1 MAAIATKATGV
12 VVIVGTA
19 APQWRQGYPY
29 SLLPQVAPH
38 ERVVESLCIRKQCV
52 SGSWCRGS
60 SDAQCHWRFS
70 VLPHYVLYHN
80 DFYNDREAAR
90 VNGATKKKWRIDGS
104 ALFSCINM

>member
-1 MAAIATKATGV
+1 MICEIFEFLSV
-12 VVIVGTA
+12 
-19 APQWRQGYPY
+19 
-29 SLLPQVAPH
+29 L
-38 ERVVESLCIRKQCV
+38 RVVMEAHGTSRKPQLYTWKRRRK
-52 SGSWCRGS
+52 SRGS

-104 ALFSCINM
+104 ALFSCINL